1 MAHATEQIRFCT
13 SRDGARI
20 AYAVCGSGPPLVWLG
35 QFVRHIELDWDSP
48 VWRPW
53 LSFLSRRHTLV
64 RYDFRGCGLSDRDGV
79 EFSHQRHVED
89 LEAVMDAAGLKRCIL
104 FGMAGGGAKAAS
116 YTVRHPDRVSHLVL
130 YGSPT
135 CARLADHPTPKQLE
149 EAETRLRAI
158 ELGWPNALPAYGHF
172 YSSLLIPDAG
182 PEVFHSFNELL
193 RRTLSAAQMVA
204 LLRGYWQVDVREI
217 LPKIGRPTL
226 VMHAREDST
235 IPFEQGRRAA
245 ALIPDARFVP
255 LETRNHILVESEP
268 AWRQFV
274 DACNDF
280 LPTESTKPNNS
291 APPLADDLTV
301 RERQVLELVAE
312 GLDNDTIAGRLG
324 ISPKTVRNQVSII
337 LSKLGVNSR
346 VQAVVRA
353 RDAGFGRKAAA
364 GDS

>member
-89 LEAVMDAAGLKRCIL
+89 LEAVMDAAGLRRCIL

-116 YTVRHPDRVSHLVL
+116 YAVRHPERVSHLVL

-172 YSSLLIPDAG
+172 YASLLVPDGG
-182 PEVFHSFNELL
+182 PEVFQSFNELL
-193 RRTLSAAQMVA
+193 RRATSATQMIA
-204 LLRGYWQVDVREI
+204 LLRGYWRVDVRDV
-217 LPKIGRPTL
+217 LPKIACPAL
-226 VMHAREDST
+226 VMHARDDST

-245 ALIPDARFVP
+245 ALIPGARFVP
-255 LETRNHILVESEP
+255 LETRNHILVENEP
-268 AWRQFV
+268 AWQQFTGAL
-274 DACNDF
+274 DEF
-280 LPTESTKPNNS
+280 LPQEETAPVRSASTLLGN
-291 APPLADDLTV
+291 LTR
-301 RERQVLELVAE
+301 RENEVLEFLAQ
-312 GLDNDTIAGRLG
+312 GMDNDSIAHRLG
-324 ISPKTVRNQVSII
+324 ISEKTVRNQVSII
-337 LSKLGVNSR
+337 FSKLGVNSR

-353 RDAGFGRKAAA
+353 RDAGFGRNATA
-364 GDS
+364 GEP

>member
-1 MAHATEQIRFCT
+1 MPHPAEQIRFCA
-13 SRDGARI
+13 SRDGTRI
-20 AYAVCGSGPPLVWLG
+20 AYATCGSGPPLVWLG

-53 LSFLSRRHTLV
+53 LLFLTRRHTLV

-79 EFSHQRHVED
+79 EFSHRRHVED
-89 LEAVMDAAGLKRCIL
+89 LEAVVDAAGLKRCVL

-158 ELGWPNALPAYGHF
+158 DLGWPNVLPAYGHF
-172 YSSLLIPDAG
+172 YASLLIPDAG

-193 RRTLSAAQMVA
+193 RRTTSATQMVA

-217 LPKIGRPTL
+217 LPKIRCPAL
-226 VMHAREDST
+226 VMHARGDST

-245 ALIPDARFVP
+245 ALVPGARFVP
-255 LETRNHILVESEP
+255 LETRNHILIEDEP
-268 AWRQFV
+268 AWQQFM
-274 DACNDF
+274 DAFNDF
-280 LPTESTKPNNS
+280 LPSQPTKLNNGA
-291 APPLADDLTV
+291 APVPDDLTT
-301 RERQVLELVAE
+301 REREVLELLAQ
-312 GLDNDTIAGRLG
+312 GLDNGAIAGRLG
-324 ISPKTVRNQVSII
+324 TSEKTVRNQVSII
-337 LSKLGVNSR
+337 FSKLGVNSR
-346 VQAVVRA
+346 ARAVVRA
-353 RDAGFGRKAAA
+353 REAGFGR
-364 GDS
+364 GVS